1 MTTRSPR
8 LSSRHPSLTAAA
20 LLLALARVG
29 SVSAQP
35 APPAGPEVAAP
46 PDRAT
51 RFRTRLRDEADQ
63 QRRLQARA
71 LRRAQRGLGPMPE
84 PAGAPAAPAVAPPPP
99 TPPPAAPPVVA
110 AGPSAAPAAAEPATA
125 PGEREFNEC
134 LRVPAG
140 RRVKVTLK
148 PESDLADLVAWIS
161 AMTCKQ
167 FIVAAALRGQKVTL
181 ISPTPV
187 TAGTAYHAFISAL
200 EVMGLTVVPAG
211 RYLKVVQS
219 NWALQSPIPT
229 YADGDTRRPPNS
241 DEIVTQIIRAQHVD
255 VNELLVVL
263 SKLKSRNGDVT
274 AYRATNSLII
284 TDSGNN
290 VLRMLKVMKELDV
303 EVSGEKIWIV
313 RMRSA
318 NVEEVLKILQQVF
331 ANPGTQPVLPRV
343 RLARGR
349 EGEPPPEPQ
358 AAAEPDEL
366 GTVSVSKMVADPLTN
381 SLIIVAAPA
390 SYLRIASLIKRLDV
404 ESEGVNQR
412 VHVYPL
418 ENAAADEVATT
429 LAGLTSGAGP
439 RPGAGGGPA
448 SLFEGEVKI
457 TADKATNALVIVA
470 STKDYLNTRR
480 VIQQLDVPRRQV
492 FVEAV
497 IMEVS
502 LNKDRKL
509 GLGFHGGQ
517 TVGSSDEQTLLF
529 GGLLTPE
536 LNSVLLSPAAL
547 SGLAAGARGPEI
559 VGSGKLLGVSTN
571 IPAFGL
577 VLQALQTNGNVN
589 VLSSPHL
596 LTTDNQQA
604 EIVVGQNLP
613 FPGGVL
619 GGLGQLA
626 GQAGAAAGLSSLLPS
641 ISVQRQDVA
650 LKLRLTPHVNES
662 DIVRMEL
669 EQEVSD
675 VISANYNQ
683 LGPATSKREVKT
695 TVVVRDQ
702 QTVVIGGLM
711 ADTVRE
717 NESKVPILGDIPIL
731 GALFRQTQRSVQK
744 TNLIIV
750 LTPYVIRDQGD
761 LRRIFARK
769 LEERR
774 EFIERFTSFSAPEI
788 THPVDYRHKRGL
800 LAEMHRVGLQADADA
815 ALLDQARKATAE
827 AIDPLEAPA
836 PSSAAPLPAPP
847 AAPPG
852 TPSAGEPAA
861 PPAPSL
867 AAPPGA
873 PPGVGSPLTPQAPSR
888 VRPERSDRTP
898 VLVR

>member
-1 MTTRSPR
+1 MTIRTTFPPSR
-8 LSSRHPSLTAAA
+8 LGGLTLSA
-20 LLLALARVG
+20 LLVVLALGPR
-29 SVSAQP
+29 SLAQP
-35 APPAGPEVAAP
+35 VPPPGPDNAAP
-46 PDRAT
+46 KVLDRVA
-51 RFRTRLRDEADQ
+51 RRERRLAADADQ
-63 QRRLQARA
+63 ARRRQARA
-71 LRRAQRGLGPMPE
+71 LRRAERGLTTAGGAQDRAAAPPQP
-84 PAGAPAAPAVAPPPP
+84 PASTAPAASAL
-99 TPPPAAPPVVA
+99 PPAAA
-110 AGPSAAPAAAEPATA
+110 NDAATA

-140 RRVKVTLK
+140 RRIKVTLK
-148 PESDLADLVAWIS
+148 PESDLADLVGWIS

-181 ISPTPV
+181 VSPLPV

-200 EVMGLTVVPAG
+200 EVMGLTVVPSG

-219 NWALQSPIPT
+219 NWALQSPIAT
-229 YADGDTRRPPNS
+229 YTDGDTRRPPNS
-241 DEIVTQIIRAQHVD
+241 DEIVTQIVRAQHVD

-274 AYRATNSLII
+274 AYKATNSLII

-290 VLRMLKVMKELDV
+290 ILRMLKVLKELDV
-303 EVSGEKIWIV
+303 EVGGEKIWV
-313 RMRSA
+313 VPMRTADAS
-318 NVEEVLKILQQVF
+318 EVLKILQQVF
-331 ANPGTQPVLPRV
+331 TGGGGQA
-343 RLARGR
+343 
-349 EGEPPPEPQ
+349 PPPAMRVKRPREQQPRPSPVEG
-358 AAAEPDEL
+358 AEVDEL
-366 GTVSVSKMVADPLTN
+366 SAVSVSKMVADPLTN
-381 SLIIVAAPA
+381 SLIIVAAPG
-390 SYLRIASLIKRLDV
+390 SYLQIAALIKRLDV

-412 VHVYPL
+412 IHVYYL
-418 ENAAADEVATT
+418 ENAAAEEVATT
-429 LAGLTSGAGP
+429 LSSLTAGGAARPSGAKA
-439 RPGAGGGPA
+439 GAA
-448 SLFEGEVKI
+448 TLFEGEVKV
-457 TADKATNALVIVA
+457 TADKATNSLVIVA
-470 STKDYLNTRR
+470 STKDYLSTRR

-509 GLGFHGGQ
+509 GLGFHGGKLI
-517 TVGSSDEQTLLF
+517 GSTDKTLLF
-529 GGLLTPE
+529 GGLLTQE

-559 VGSGKLLGVSTN
+559 EGSSKLLGLSAN

-626 GQAGAAAGLSSLLPS
+626 GQAAGAAGLASSLLPS

-662 DIVRMEL
+662 DVVRMEI

-717 NESKVPILGDIPIL
+717 TESKVPILGDIPVI

-750 LTPYVIRDQGD
+750 LTPYVIRDQND
-761 LRRIFARK
+761 LRRIFTQK
-769 LEERR
+769 MEERR
-774 EFIERFTSFSAPEI
+774 EFIERFTSFSAPEV
-788 THPVDYRHKRGL
+788 THAVDYRHKHGL
-800 LAEMHRVGLQADADA
+800 LAEMHRVGLQAEEDA
-815 ALLDQARKATAE
+815 ALLEQARKATDQQVEPVDLPAGVSSAE
-827 AIDPLEAPA
+827 SDAEGATSSEPAAQAGEAPA
-836 PSSAAPLPAPP
+836 PPEDPRFRAPP
-847 AAPPG
+847 PPDG
-852 TPSAGEPAA
+852 PSPDGL
-861 PPAPSL
+861 PP
-867 AAPPGA
+867 PPV
-873 PPGVGSPLTPQAPSR
+873 PGP
-888 VRPERSDRTP
+888 
-898 VLVR
+898 